1 MYLKEK
7 EIKKLSICRFNQV
20 KRNIYQWKYD
30 AQNVSSILYGF
41 VRWTNC
47 IWWAIENN
55 YLLVYILFEFA
66 IEWIPAIRNKT
77 ELSSVQKITCIIAI
91 ADKTCKYILCLDLF
105 LLVKSNS
112 FFSLALFSPGIQNG
126 REKKANQQLYVN

>member
-91 ADKTCKYILCLDLF
+91 ADKTCKYILCIWDIILPAGP
-105 LLVKSNS
+105 
-112 FFSLALFSPGIQNG
+112 FSAGQI
-126 REKKANQQLYVN
+126 K